1 MNGGSDGTQLV
12 APKGRPAWSIAD
24 LVLGVASV
32 LLGGGLT
39 TSYAARGKKR
49 ARSRLRPAALI
60 PAAAAIVTLLLTQ
73 DFSGLKVIFD
83 KWTLL
88 MAAYPLAGGLMGA
101 IAGVREDKKA
111 K

>member
-1 MNGGSDGTQLV
+1 MILV
-12 APKGRPAWSIAD
+12 PVTT
-24 LVLGVASV
+24 VLTVGF
-32 LLGGGLT
+32 
-39 TSYAARGKKR
+39 
-49 ARSRLRPAALI
+49 AALSGLAGQLI
-60 PAAAAIVTLLLTQ
+60 SLTAAFAGIAAACRRLAAAAIVTLLLTQ

-83 KWTLL
+83 KWTML

>member
-1 MNGGSDGTQLV
+1 MNGGPDGTQLV
-12 APKGRPAWSIAD
+12 APKGRPAWAIAD
-24 LVLGVASV
+24 LVLGVLSV

-83 KWTLL
+83 KWTML